1 MTSKPDVDAPHPNPP
16 HEGEGIR
23 SIFTSPLWGGR
34 SAERAR
40 GGGTAHRTTLSVQ
53 LRCVLFACVALIVLP
68 AAAAPVAVPA
78 KSPAPDHSLN
88 GLFAALAKANS
99 EEDAKPIEQ
108 QIEELFLQSNSASVD
123 LLMTRA
129 SAALQAGDT
138 ATAKKLLD
146 SVTDIAANYAEGWHQ
161 RAKLQAEANDDTGA
175 LVSFQKAVTLNPR
188 EFEAQV
194 ELGDMLVEYG
204 QKAAGL
210 ASYRKALALDPHFEG
225 LDKRVEKL
233 AREVEGEKI

>member
-1 MTSKPDVDAPHPNPP
+1 LPPKP
-16 HEGEGIR
+16 
-23 SIFTSPLWGGR
+23 
-34 SAERAR
+34 
-40 GGGTAHRTTLSVQ
+40 Q
-53 LRCVLFACVALIVLP
+53 
-68 AAAAPVAVPA
+68 
-78 KSPAPDHSLN
+78 APDHSLN
-88 GLFAALAKANS
+88 GLFAALARTSS

-129 SAALQAGDT
+129 AAALQAGDN
-138 ATAKKLLD
+138 ATAKKLLY
-146 SVTDIAANYAEGWHQ
+146 SVTDIAPAYAEGWHQ
-161 RAKLQAEANDDTGA
+161 RAKMEEAANDDTHA
-175 LVSFQKAVTLNPR
+175 LVSFQKTVTLNPR

-194 ELGDMLVEYG
+194 ELGDMLAEYG
-204 QKAAGL
+204 QKAAAL

>member
-1 MTSKPDVDAPHPNPP
+1 MTSKPDVDTPHPNPP
-16 HEGEGIR
+16 HTGEGI
-23 SIFTSPLWGGR
+23 SVSSPPPRGEVGAR
-34 SAERAR
+34 SAS
-40 GGGTAHRTTLSVQ
+40 GGGIARALTR
-53 LRCVLFACVALIVLP
+53 LRYGLFAFAVLIVLP
-68 AAAAPVAVPA
+68 AAAPNALPP
-78 KSPAPDHSLN
+78 KPQAPDHSLN
-88 GLFAALAKANS
+88 GLFAALARTSS

-129 SAALQAGDT
+129 AAALQAGDN
-138 ATAKKLLD
+138 ATAKKLLY
-146 SVTDIAANYAEGWHQ
+146 SVTDIAPAYAEGWHQ
-161 RAKLQAEANDDTGA
+161 RAKMEEAASDDTHA
-175 LVSFQKAVTLNPR
+175 LVSFQKTVTLNPR

-194 ELGDMLVEYG
+194 ELGDMLAEYG
-204 QKAAGL
+204 QKAAAL

>member
-1 MTSKPDVDAPHPNPP
+1 MTSKPDVDTPHPNPP
-16 HEGEGIR
+16 HPGEGI
-23 SIFTSPLWGGR
+23 SVSSPPPRGEVGAR
-34 SAERAR
+34 SAP
-40 GGGTAHRTTLSVQ
+40 GGGTARALTR
-53 LRCVLFACVALIVLP
+53 LRYGLFAFAVLIVLP
-68 AAAAPVAVPA
+68 AAAPNALPP
-78 KSPAPDHSLN
+78 KPQAPDHSLN
-88 GLFAALAKANS
+88 GLFAALARTSS

-129 SAALQAGDT
+129 AAALQAGDN
-138 ATAKKLLD
+138 ATAKKLLY
-146 SVTDIAANYAEGWHQ
+146 SVTDIAPAYAEGWHQ
-161 RAKLQAEANDDTGA
+161 RAKMEEAANDDTHA
-175 LVSFQKAVTLNPR
+175 LVSFQKTVTLNPR

-194 ELGDMLVEYG
+194 ELGDMLAEYG
-204 QKAAGL
+204 QKAAAL